1 MSISTLVTGLMITYF
16 ICAYFVAYKFTVLV
30 FKGSSGEYYG
40 FKVKWYHKLT
50 GTYVLALPIF
60 LILTYFVG
68 EV

>member
-1 MSISTLVTGLMITYF
+1 MSISALVTDLMIAYF

-30 FKGSSGEYYG
+30 FKGGSGEYYS
-40 FKVKWYHKLT
+40 FMIKWYHKLT

-60 LILTYFVG
+60 FILTYFVG